1 MVSSLENSQKV
12 RIVTASGTQNF
23 EDAFAFLV
31 GLENNLEISQRD
43 TKIATVAS
51 RTRQLRQIRFLG
63 RA

>member
-1 MVSSLENSQKV
+1 M
-12 RIVTASGTQNF
+12 RIVTASGTTQNF

-51 RTRQLRQIRFLG
+51 RAIAEEANKVFG
-63 RA
+63 